1 MWSSRDVAIIIVL
14 AVVSFLYTVFVG
26 QLGNLLT
33 GVLGFNYFFFWGHAI
48 LIAFGLLIYEGRRWR
63 FLTQGIIVALL
74 TLPTYQSGLPFDI
87 TARIPM
93 VANSFLIDILF
104 NSAYGYFKKKN
115 RLLLWIMITNIVWIL
130 IIPFLF
136 VINMSIFYSNQALS
150 MWLDIYFML
159 FPITFIEMVIG
170 AYIGYKLHN
179 RIEMEEI
186 TK

>member
-1 MWSSRDVAIIIVL
+1 MWSSRDVAVIIVL
-14 AVVSFLYTVFVG
+14 AVVSFLYSVFIG
-26 QLGNLLT
+26 QLGNLFT

-87 TARIPM
+87 LARIPM
-93 VANSFLIDILF
+93 VANSLIIDILF
-104 NSAYGYFKKKN
+104 NTGWRYFKKKN
-115 RLLLWIMITNIVWIL
+115 RLLWWIILTNIVWIL

-136 VINMSIFYSNQALS
+136 VLNMSIFYSTQALAN
-150 MWLDIYFML
+150 WLNIYFML
-159 FPITFIEMVIG
+159 FPLTFTEMIIG
-170 AYIGYKLHN
+170 AYIGYKLFN
-179 RIEMEEI
+179 RINSEKI